1 MILVVKPQT
10 PEDALHHL
18 IKDIEATGL
27 HTHLSRGEEVTI
39 IGLIGDKT
47 KIDLTAIESNP
58 IVDKIDPGHGKLQT
72 CQQKVSSTANRIC
85 CRKTPKSVQ
94 TTSRSCPVLVP
105 WNPKNNCLRSPE
117 P

>member
-58 IVDKIDPGHGKLQT
+58 IVDKMIP
-72 CQQKVSSTANRIC
+72 
-85 CRKTPKSVQ
+85 VQ